1 MLLQNPAA
9 SLRLLFQDKVSVQR
23 EQLLH
28 PLAID
33 TEVCI
38 SCRLL
43 SRLSNGLRKSRW
55 IAAAYPV
62 HRKARPDPS
71 LCGGLTPCGNPDQIK
86 QRKDSIADF
95 EKANREDLVEKETG
109 EVTILKQYLPKPF
122 SEAELKALIQKAVQ
136 TVGAKTKADMG
147 KVMKEVM
154 PQVTGKADGN
164 LGAHDARRS
173 HDFQYRQ

>member
-1 MLLQNPAA
+1 MMLMEKIESDLRNAMKEKNEAKLSTLRMLKAA
-9 SLRLLFQDKVSVQR
+9 IKNKEIEKKIKSLSETDIL
-23 EQLLH
+23 E
-28 PLAID
+28 AIQ
-33 TEVCI
+33 
-38 SCRLL
+38 
-43 SRLSNGLRKSRW
+43 K
-55 IAAAYPV
+55 
-62 HRKARPDPS
+62 
-71 LCGGLTPCGNPDQIK
+71 QIK

-122 SEAELKALIQKAVQ
+122 SEAELKTLIQKAVQ

-164 LGAHDARRS
+164 QVNQILS
-173 HDFQYRQ
+173 TLLS